1 MILNIGA
8 ENHRELMSTSTHH
21 WLGSNIIYRKKLC
34 PNVWLAATQISI
46 SCVEYGAME
55 NWLWSPSETGQC
67 QKDYKHSTMLFPFNP
82 GVGIIWQI
90 IISGT
95 RGIKSL
101 FLISYISKDTRS
113 RQDPIQFSVIFHAPR
128 REKLPNSIHRKH
140 TDVAQIFSS
149 QYLKICSNVI

>member
-67 QKDYKHSTMLFPFNP
+67 QKDYKHSTMLFPFNS
-82 GVGIIWQI
+82 GVGIVWQI

-95 RGIKSL
+95 GGSNHYFWFPT
-101 FLISYISKDTRS
+101 FLRT
-113 RQDPIQFSVIFHAPR
+113 QDPIQFLVIFHALL
-128 REKLPNSIHRKH
+128 REKHPNSIHTKH
-140 TDVAQIFSS
+140 IDVAQIFSS